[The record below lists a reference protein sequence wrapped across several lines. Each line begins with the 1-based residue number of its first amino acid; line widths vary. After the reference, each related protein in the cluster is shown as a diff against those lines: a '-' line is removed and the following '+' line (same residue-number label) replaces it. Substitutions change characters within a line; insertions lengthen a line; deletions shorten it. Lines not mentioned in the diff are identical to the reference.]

1 MIVFDSLFITFL
13 MNKDNIGLFPFQL
26 KSTFC
31 RHLLKI
37 NSRGLQV
44 DSPKRCFTILM
55 LESMVVTIDSRIL
68 RNSNMG
74 RRFGNGEMSIPEFE
88 KILGDD
94 LELPYFLVG
103 DEVFTL
109 QT

>member
-1 MIVFDSLFITFL
+1 
-13 MNKDNIGLFPFQL
+13 
-26 KSTFC
+26 
-31 RHLLKI
+31 
-37 NSRGLQV
+37 
-44 DSPKRCFTILM
+44 M